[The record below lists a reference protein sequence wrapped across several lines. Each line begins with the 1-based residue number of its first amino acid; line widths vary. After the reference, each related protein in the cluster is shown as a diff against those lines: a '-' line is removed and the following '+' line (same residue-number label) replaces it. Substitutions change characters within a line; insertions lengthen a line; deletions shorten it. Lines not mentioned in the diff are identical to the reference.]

1 MTSADRQK
9 MSFLTSALDLFREAK
24 HTLVTV
30 NRMVADID
38 PLYVRITWAG
48 AAIGSLR
55 QLGLYT
61 LVGGLFGHVL
71 TSVTVDWTT
80 VSLGIAAYLI
90 YRLAETA
97 ITALLGLR
105 AKRFELAMWDTMEE
119 RMLTK
124 LASLDLGRLL
134 DPAFIELH
142 TLAQRRG
149 TGSVMRLWQSQLS
162 LVGAAVA
169 LGTGSLV
176 LLGLD
181 PIIGVLAV
189 LTAGPMIARD
199 WLVEAKRRDLDEA
212 ETLTRRKK
220 YEVEN
225 ALTSPRAGLRS
236 RLWKLA
242 APYHAYFRDLARDVR
257 NNALTLARFDR
268 RWNLIVGLIEVVML
282 AILCGYFASALVGGK
297 FTYLQLGAIGGSLS
311 MLVSGVH
318 GFGSSLSAI
327 EHEHLDYGYLS
338 RMLETRPL
346 VDESRAK
353 DVALVDTPK
362 LTVEDVSFAY
372 PSTSIPVL
380 VGCSLT
386 VRPGEKVA
394 LVGRNGSGKTTLLR
408 LITKVYVPQQ
418 GSIRIDDR
426 DLTTI
431 RQQSW
436 LGHVLM
442 ATQDLEL
449 PGMEAARALTGLVAE
464 EIDSDRMRLALL
476 YSGADDVVAALPDG
490 MRTWIG
496 EQWPG
501 GRGFSTGQMQRLALA
516 GAFYRFLD
524 PQVFVGIF
532 DEPMANCDVETRT
545 RFYQSIRKATE
556 FDRKTILMSLH
567 DPLYLQYFDRVLLLE
582 GGTVAK
588 DLRGHAE
595 IVAYRER
602 IAMTLAADL

>member
-1 MTSADRQK
+1 
-9 MSFLTSALDLFREAK
+9 MSFLTSALLLFRETK
-24 HTLVTV
+24 DTLVTV
-30 NRMVADID
+30 NRTVASID

-48 AAIGSLR
+48 SALSSLR

-61 LVGGLFGHVL
+61 LLGGLLGHVV
-71 TSVTVDWTT
+71 TNVTVDWVT
-80 VSLGIAAYLI
+80 VAAGVAVYLA
-90 YRLAETA
+90 YRLIETVA
-97 ITALLGLR
+97 AALLGLR
-105 AKRFELAMWDTMEE
+105 AKRFELTLWDMMEE
-119 RMLTK
+119 RMLAK

-134 DPAFIELH
+134 DPSFIDLH
-142 TLAQRRG
+142 RMAQRRG
-149 TGSVMRLWQSQLS
+149 TGAIPRLWRSELS

-169 LGTGSLV
+169 LATGSLV

-199 WLVEAKRRDLDEA
+199 WLIEAKRRELDEA
-212 ETLTRRKK
+212 ETLTSRKK

-225 ALTSPRAGLRS
+225 ALASPRAGLRS

-242 APYHAYFRDLARDVR
+242 IPYHAYFRELVGQVRD
-257 NNALTLARFDR
+257 NAMTLARFDR
-268 RWNLIVGLIEVVML
+268 RWNLIVSLVEVTML
-282 AILCGYFASALVGGK
+282 AILCGYFASGLVEGK
-297 FTYLQLGAIGGSLS
+297 YTYLQMGAIGGSLS

-318 GFGSSLSAI
+318 SFGTSLTQL
-327 EHEHLDYGYLS
+327 EHEHLDYGYLT
-338 RMLETRPL
+338 RMLDTRPL
-346 VDESRAK
+346 VDESGAN
-353 DVALVDTPK
+353 DIALADTPE

-372 PSTSIPVL
+372 PSTGIPVL
-380 VGCSLT
+380 VGCSLR

-408 LITKVYVPQQ
+408 LITKVYVPTQ
-418 GSIRIDDR
+418 GTIRIDGH
-426 DLTTI
+426 DLMKVS
-431 RQQSW
+431 QQSW
-436 LGHVLM
+436 LTHVLM
-442 ATQDLEL
+442 ATQELEL

-464 EIDSDRMRLALL
+464 AIDQDRMRRALVF
-476 YSGADDVVAALPDG
+476 SGADDVVAALPEG

-524 PQVFVGIF
+524 PLIFLGIF

-545 RFYQSIRKATE
+545 RFYQSISKAPE
-556 FDRKTILMSLH
+556 FSRKTIIMSLH

-582 GGTVAK
+582 GGAVAK
-588 DLRGHAE
+588 DLHGHAQ
-595 IVAYRER
+595 IIAYRER
-602 IAMTLAADL
+602 IAMTLAGDL